1 MKHTLFPCIWYDGNA
16 LEAANLYCSAFANSA
31 INDDNGMVISFTL
44 NGEKF
49 MGLNGGAMFSP
60 NATISFMAVCETED
74 EIDIAWQK
82 LSEEGKIFMPL
93 KKYPWSEKYGWVQD
107 KYGVSWQLM
116 LGKLEQY
123 ANKFSPALMLTGANA
138 GKAEEAMQFYVSLF
152 DNSLVKDISRYEK
165 GEPDVEGFI
174 KHGRFSLNNKSF
186 IAMDSTAAHG
196 VTFTEGVSFVITCDT
211 QMEIDYYWQKLTA
224 DGGQESMC
232 GWCKDKYGVSW
243 QVVPAILGE
252 LMNNPA
258 TRDKTVQAF
267 MQMKKF
273 EIDKLL

>member
-1 MKHTLFPCIWYDGNA
+1 MKHTLFPCIWYNGNA
-16 LEAANLYCSAFANSA
+16 LEAANLYCAAFANSA
-31 INDDNGMVISFTL
+31 ITDDNGMVVSFTL

-49 MGLNGGAMFSP
+49 MGLNGGAVFSP
-60 NATISFMAVCETED
+60 NATISFMVVCETEN
-74 EIDIAWQK
+74 EVDIAWQK
-82 LSEEGKIFMPL
+82 LTEEGKIFMPL
-93 KKYPWSEKYGWVQD
+93 NKYPWSEKYGWVQD

-165 GEPDVEGFI
+165 RESDVEGYV
-174 KHGRFSLNNKSF
+174 KHGRFALNNKSF
-186 IAMDSTAAHG
+186 IAMDSSAAHG

-211 QMEIDYYWQKLTA
+211 QIEIDYYWQKLTA

-258 TRDKTVQAF
+258 TRDITVQAF